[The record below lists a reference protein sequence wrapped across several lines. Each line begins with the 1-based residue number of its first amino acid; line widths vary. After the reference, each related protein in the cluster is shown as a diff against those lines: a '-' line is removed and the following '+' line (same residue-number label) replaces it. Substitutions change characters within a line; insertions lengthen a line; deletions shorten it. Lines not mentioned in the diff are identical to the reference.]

1 MIYLLTGG
9 SGNVGT
15 RIKQDLLSKGF
26 EVRNLTRNPKQPTD
40 FKWDI
45 KKSYIDPKA
54 FDGVNIII
62 HLAGAGI
69 ADHVWTESYKKEIY
83 DSRIDSTKLL
93 HNEIE
98 KLENKPS
105 RFISTSAIGY
115 YTEPAFNVDESSPA
129 GHDFMSKVC
138 QDWEGEALKI
148 KELGVAVSIV
158 RTGIVLQ
165 NEGGFFPVANKTS
178 ILKLFPTV
186 GSALHYLSWIHIND
200 LSSLYQHMSVC
211 KGEGIVNGCV
221 PHPPNQKEFM
231 QGLAK
236 AHGGIG
242 LHPNIPAVVLKLA
255 MGERSVLALSN
266 KQVFPTNT
274 LKLGFE
280 FDFADLQAA
289 LKDLLK

>member
-26 EVRNLTRNPKQPTD
+26 EVRNLTRNPKQTTD

-45 KKSYIDPKA
+45 QKSYIDPKA
-54 FDGVNIII
+54 LDGVNIII

-69 ADHVWTESYKKEIY
+69 ADKSWSESYKKEIY

-93 HNEIE
+93 YKEIE

-129 GHDFMSKVC
+129 GRDFMSKVC
-138 QDWEGEALKI
+138 QDWEEEALKI
-148 KELGVAVSIV
+148 KELGVAVSII

-165 NEGGFFPVANKTS
+165 NESGFFPIANKTS
-178 ILKLFPTV
+178 ILKIFPTV
-186 GSALHYLSWIHIND
+186 GSALNYLSWIHITD
-200 LSSLYQHMSVC
+200 LSNLYQYLAIYNE
-211 KGEGIVNGCV
+211 EGIVNGCV

-236 AHGGIG
+236 AQGGIG
-242 LHPNIPAVVLKLA
+242 LHPNIPAMVLKLA

-266 KQVFPTNT
+266 KQVLPKNT
-274 LKLGFE
+274 LEFGFKFE
-280 FDFADLQAA
+280 FDNLQKAI
-289 LKDLLK
+289 KDLLK